1 MTNSLSILLKKYSV
15 PVLFFVVGLILLI
28 IGITNK
34 QDGMFIMASVLLFI
48 AGGLSI
54 VFSSGNLK
62 PWVLYLFGIVS
73 CIAGIF
79 TIIVSYT
86 SVNET
91 LTYENNYHSCK
102 NLSKQNLEDVR
113 YIQKAYADKT
123 GMYLGDW
130 NAIEDFIKNG
140 TVPFVETQGI
150 VPNRKL
156 NISENNFLYTGNPPI
171 DNNMTEEEAYRLSK
185 WTEGPNYQGDFSN
198 FKRDTIQVGLMKY
211 KFGGKSYKLSRVKSG
226 FGPFNPDSLRH
237 IPFTGGRE
245 TWKIEVLDSV
255 KMGETYFPTIKISG
269 EIPFANIKGKNGD
282 REEMYFGSI
291 KTNDTE
297 GSWESE

>member
-1 MTNSLSILLKKYSV
+1 
-15 PVLFFVVGLILLI
+15 VLFFIIGLILLI

-34 QDGMFIMASVLLFI
+34 QDGMFMMASVLLFI

-54 VFSSGNLK
+54 VFSSGNFK

-185 WTEGPNYQGDFSN
+185 WTEGPNYQVDFSN

-297 GSWESE
+297 ASWESE